1 MIRLIQTFKIRQ
13 AKKFYDGLGYKFIE
27 LVNFTKETED
37 ELDSN
42 IDRWLYVLKNMS
54 KLNKIPTFLRKT
66 IFESIFN
73 LAEYSK
79 LKKEESD
86 MYDSSL
92 KKSGTYTPLKRHFV

>member
-1 MIRLIQTFKIRQ
+1 MDGFSMSGSTDKDRYIHHVCLGYEGE

-27 LVNFTKETED
+27 LVNFTKGSED

-42 IDRWLYVLKNMS
+42 IDKWLYVLKNMS

-66 IFESIFN
+66 IFENIFN
-73 LAEYSK
+73 LAEYNK
-79 LKKEESD
+79 LKKEERD

-92 KKSGTYTPLKRHFV
+92 